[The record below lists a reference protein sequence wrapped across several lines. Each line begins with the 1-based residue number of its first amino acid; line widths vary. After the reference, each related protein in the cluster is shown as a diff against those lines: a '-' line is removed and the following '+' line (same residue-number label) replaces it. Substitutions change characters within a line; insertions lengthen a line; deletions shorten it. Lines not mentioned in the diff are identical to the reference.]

1 MACLSGPALICT
13 ATGTVLIVGTCG
25 ISKPQSRSAA
35 CPAHIWFRKLNP
47 FALDR
52 ATPWNGSLRR
62 MLSKPASS
70 RSFRVPTHIAS
81 SGCVRMQG
89 CPTAAQCAAAHAG
102 FREQVRTGSVTNE
115 EWRVHRVEP
124 PQRSIVI
131 FRVSP
136 ATSCNRTKR
145 TVAAEPFAAKHCT
158 CAHNALPVWPAL
170 ATASAPAVSPEAVR
184 VMQRVAACAG
194 RPECIAEFPPA
205 RSLSRPRRRL
215 TLLVVAATPPS
226 DSHDECIG
234 TFPRGFDW
242 QAGGA
247 SGAAVRDPDARTIAI
262 DHHRADG
269 RSRASR
275 DLDD

>member
-1 MACLSGPALICT
+1 MTQRSQARTTGLWLEGAAAASVKERFWGVEFARNMACLSGPALICT

-102 FREQVRTGSVTNE
+102 FREQVRTGSITNE

-131 FRVSP
+131 FRVPP

-170 ATASAPAVSPEAVR
+170 ATASAPASAGPCR
-184 VMQRVAACAG
+184 PKQCA
-194 RPECIAEFPPA
+194 
-205 RSLSRPRRRL
+205 
-215 TLLVVAATPPS
+215 
-226 DSHDECIG
+226 
-234 TFPRGFDW
+234 
-242 QAGGA
+242 
-247 SGAAVRDPDARTIAI
+247 
-262 DHHRADG
+262 
-269 RSRASR
+269 
-275 DLDD
+275 